1 MKTLYKEISQKV
13 DALSRRERVILF
25 ATMAALVYFI
35 LQSLLIDPLFNK
47 QADIQKQ
54 LNAANKQY
62 EELKTQTKL
71 LTYALQVG
79 PNKQERLDI
88 IRLENQLDVLN
99 KKMASRTN
107 ELLSPTKMIG
117 VLEEVILAEKNLT
130 LVALTNTPVETLV
143 QGKKQTDGT
152 STSLYKHGIE
162 MVFKGPYSAVYQF
175 LTKIEAK
182 PWRFFWE
189 SMIYE
194 VGKYPN
200 ANVTLKVYTLSTE
213 KGWIGV

>member
-1 MKTLYKEISQKV
+1 MKPLYKDISQKV
-13 DALSRRERVILF
+13 DALTRRERVILF

-35 LQSLLIDPLFNK
+35 LQTLMIDPLFNK

-54 LNAANKQY
+54 LSKANNQY
-62 EELKTQTKL
+62 EDLKTQTKL
-71 LTYALQVG
+71 LTYALQIG

-88 IRLENQLDVLN
+88 IRLENQLDLLN
-99 KKMASRTN
+99 QKLSSRTN

-130 LVALTNTPVETLV
+130 LIALTNIPVETLV
-143 QGKKQTDGT
+143 QGRAQTDG
-152 STSLYKHGIE
+152 SSASLYKHGIE
-162 MVFKGPYSAVYQF
+162 MVFKGPYTAVYQF

-182 PWRFFWE
+182 SWRFFWE

-194 VGKYPN
+194 VGEYPN